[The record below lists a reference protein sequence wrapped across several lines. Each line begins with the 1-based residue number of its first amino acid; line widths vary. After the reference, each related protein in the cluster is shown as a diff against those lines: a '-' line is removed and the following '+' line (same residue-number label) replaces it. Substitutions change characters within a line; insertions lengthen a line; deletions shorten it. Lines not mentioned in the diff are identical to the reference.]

1 MPESKSPSRS
11 GRYREGFKAFA
22 IPAFRRYWFGS
33 VMSILG
39 QQMLSVA
46 MGWELYEITGS
57 ATVLGFVGLAHAIP
71 IVGLALWS
79 GSLADRFNRRRIV
92 LSAQALMFVCAMV
105 LCLVSSRVIT
115 IPDLSI
121 VEFANRLISSTAR
134 FLGEGEV
141 NCTDPRLPVYFL
153 LLFGVGVSRVLNNP
167 SRSAIVPR
175 LVPGDVLTNAI
186 TWNSSAMHIAA
197 TFGPAL
203 GAAMVSLADP
213 SPWEFAVVYA
223 ADACCAL
230 AMFLSF
236 LSLPDEVGE
245 PVRKVPAA
253 ASSVRPGWLE
263 GARHVI
269 ADHVLIGSISL
280 DMFAVLFGGCT
291 ALLPMFAKD
300 ILHTDVV
307 GYSWL
312 RAAPSIGAFLM
323 GVLLAYR
330 PPRKKVGRVLM
341 LSVILFGL
349 CTLGFA
355 LSRNYGLSLLMLA
368 LIGAFD
374 NISVVIR
381 NSLVQIR
388 TPDDLRGRVSAVNG
402 VFIGTSNELG
412 ALESGLTAAMWG
424 PVGSVLVGG
433 IATMLVVATISRVW
447 PELLNLESLE
457 PTAATH

>member
-1 MPESKSPSRS
+1 MPENPPAIRS
-11 GRYREGFKAFA
+11 GRFQGGFRAFA
-22 IPAFRRYWFGS
+22 VPGFRRYWFGS

-46 MGWELYEITGS
+46 IGWELYEITGS

-79 GSLADRFNRRRIV
+79 GSLADRYNRRRIV
-92 LSAQALMFVCAMV
+92 LAAQSLMFCCA
-105 LCLVSSRVIT
+105 LLLSLVSSRLIV
-115 IPDLSI
+115 IPDQSLVRS
-121 VEFANRLISSTAR
+121 ANAMIATTAR

-141 NCTDPRLPVYFL
+141 NCSDTRLPVYFL

-175 LVPGDVLTNAI
+175 LVPGEALTNAI

-203 GAAMVSLADP
+203 GAALVSLADP
-213 SPWEFAVVYA
+213 SPWEFAIVYA

-236 LSLPDEVGE
+236 LSLPNEVGE
-245 PVRKVPAA
+245 PVRKMPVADSLP
-253 ASSVRPGWLE
+253 RPGWLE
-263 GARHVI
+263 GARHVV

-300 ILHTDVV
+300 ILQTDVV

-312 RAAPSIGAFLM
+312 RASPSIGAFLM
-323 GVLLAYR
+323 GLFLAYR
-330 PPRKKVGRVLM
+330 PPRRKVGQVLM

-349 CTLGFA
+349 ATLGFA
-355 LSRNYGLSLLMLA
+355 LSKNYLISLLMLG

-388 TPDDLRGRVSAVNG
+388 TPDELRGRVSAVNG

-424 PVGSVLVGG
+424 PVASVLVGG
-433 IATMLVVATISRVW
+433 VATILVVVAISRIW
-447 PELLNLESLE
+447 PKLLNLESLE
-457 PTAATH
+457 ASPATN

>member
-1 MPESKSPSRS
+1 
-11 GRYREGFKAFA
+11 
-22 IPAFRRYWFGS
+22 
-33 VMSILG
+33 MSILG

-245 PVRKVPAA
+245 PVRKVPAT